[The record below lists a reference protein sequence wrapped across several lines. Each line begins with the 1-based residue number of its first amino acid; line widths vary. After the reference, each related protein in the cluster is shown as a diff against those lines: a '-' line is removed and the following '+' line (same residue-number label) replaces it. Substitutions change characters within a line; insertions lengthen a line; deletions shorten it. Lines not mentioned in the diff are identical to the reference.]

1 MPKAIHLSK
10 EQILAAMDKTK
21 SVRAAA
27 RYLNISYQHL
37 KKWMK
42 VYKDE
47 NGVTLFDAHKNQS
60 GKGIPKFLSASH
72 YNKKEPALLDILEGR
87 VNPAHF
93 NPQKIKYRMITE
105 GFLKEECYNC
115 GFHERRVSDYKIPL
129 ILHFKNGNKQHY
141 SLNNMEML
149 CYNCY
154 YLTVGDLY
162 TDKQLEGLEDHKPM
176 NQSEVDWE
184 LDDYTLQRLRELG
197 LDKSHPPTDDGS
209 EFISRL

>member
-1 MPKAIHLSK
+1 MPKVIHLSK

-27 RYLNISYQHL
+27 RYLNVSYQHL

-47 NGVTLFDAHKNQS
+47 TGATLFDSHKNQS
-60 GKGIPKFLSASH
+60 GKGIPKFLSQTPFGR
-72 YNKKEPALLDILEGR
+72 KEPALLDILEGR
-87 VNPAHF
+87 VDPSHF
-93 NPQKIKYRMITE
+93 NPQKIKYRMIQE
-105 GFLKEECYNC
+105 GYLKEECSNC

-129 ILHFKNGNKQHY
+129 VLHFKNGNKQHY

-154 YLTVGDLY
+154 YLIIGDIF

-184 LDDYTLQRLRELG
+184 MDAYTLQRFKELG
-197 LDKSHPPTDDGS
+197 LDRSSPPADDGS